1 GEHASGVVAAERD
14 HSESVPGAEF
24 LVHLLGESLAAR
36 EAGWALGHGGAGAIE
51 SAQRQDVD
59 FAKQVGHGT
68 RRELLLQLVV
78 GLPGGVSAGA
88 MFQPIGPLVVGGAV
102 AAVGEGAETRGLGVR
117 TRVVEVRVA

>member
-1 GEHASGVVAAERD
+1 MAVTGILGKKIGMTQVFDEKGD
-14 HSESVPGAEF
+14 
-24 LVHLLGESLAAR
+24 VHPITVLQAGPCVITQLKTLAR

-59 FAKQVGHGT
+59 FAEQVGHGT

-88 MFQPIGPLVVGGAV
+88 MFQAIGPLVVGGAV
-102 AAVGEGAETRGLGVR
+102 AAVGEGAETR
-117 TRVVEVRVA
+117 